1 MSNDNND
8 TFETVEDFL
17 ARGGKITRCE
27 PSHGRAPAYNT
38 RRSGPPGANNK
49 RAPRVS
55 SSKAVKT
62 AAPKN
67 SKYEV

>member
-1 MSNDNND
+1 MSDD
-8 TFETVEDFL
+8 KFETVEDFL

-38 RRSGPPGANNK
+38 RRSGPLGANNK

-55 SSKAVKT
+55 SSKAGKT